1 MSDNNSNDKRCFS
14 CGRTEKEAGK
24 LTHMP
29 NGFYVCSDCLKS
41 VNDLI
46 TSKYGDFNLGNI
58 FGGRQQESKKT
69 EEVPHLFHS
78 PVHPYPDYSFCC
90 LYQHPGYRN

>member
-69 EEVPHLFHS
+69 EEEIKEEKANRKKKINM
-78 PVHPYPDYSFCC
+78 
-90 LYQHPGYRN
+90 QKE